1 MDRRKRIQHGP
12 GGDSRRASFRGR
24 RKQQIMTKRDGK
36 LEYSLDV
43 IETHDGRTW
52 LVFTDHTADRA
63 DEHWVAW
70 EDLTG
75 HHRAYRRY
83 RAYLARRARRSRG
96 TIWRA
101 SRPLLENRFH
111 FEICS

>member
-1 MDRRKRIQHGP
+1 
-12 GGDSRRASFRGR
+12 
-24 RKQQIMTKRDGK
+24 MTKRDGK

-70 EDLTG
+70 EEYTG
-75 HHRAYRRY
+75 PGEPGATERILHDALGV
-83 RAYLARRARRSRG
+83 LAERFGERVVRWG
-96 TIWRA
+96 
-101 SRPLLENRFH
+101 ENHCRFSTALSVTH
-111 FEICS
+111 

>member
-1 MDRRKRIQHGP
+1 
-12 GGDSRRASFRGR
+12 
-24 RKQQIMTKRDGK
+24 MTKRDGK

-70 EDLTG
+70 EEYTG
-75 HHRAYRRY
+75 PGEPGATERILHDALGV
-83 RAYLARRARRSRG
+83 LA
-96 TIWRA
+96 
-101 SRPLLENRFH
+101 ERFGERVVRWEKIIAAFQSALSMTH
-111 FEICS
+111 